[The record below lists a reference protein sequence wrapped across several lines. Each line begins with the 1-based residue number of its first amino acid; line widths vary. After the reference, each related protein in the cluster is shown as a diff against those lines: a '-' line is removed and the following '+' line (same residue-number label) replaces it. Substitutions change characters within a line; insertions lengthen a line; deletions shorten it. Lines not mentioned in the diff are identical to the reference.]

1 MYLCWVYHVFM
12 LILSY
17 IYVDFIMYLCWFYHV
32 FMLILWWRYSR
43 QRWNQGF
50 KGTLK
55 TGFQGNA
62 ETRAPR
68 ERWNQGF
75 KGTLQ
80 TAFKATLKPGLQGNA
95 ETRAPMERWKQAF
108 KATLK
113 PGLQGNAETRAP
125 REPWKL
131 WNPWK
136 PWPWKPENFEN
147 LENLEAWNCL
157 HKTVAL
163 ALFSCKR
170 WCDMRANLHYGLN
183 NLKLWCPPWPSCAN
197 KYSAPYRPDFGR
209 NLGLEILEKLET
221 WNCLHKTFRASTWDF
236 KRWCDLRANLHYGLN
251 LSKFWVRPWPSCA
264 NKCSAHFRPDFG
276 RNLKFP
282 SFQGIQGFKASPLKS
297 LKNLKLGIVCTRR
310 WAQFLIFANGGVTC
324 APTCTMD

>member
-1 MYLCWVYHVFM
+1 MYLCWFYHVFMLVLSYIDFIMYLCWFYDVFILILSCIYVDFIMYLYWFYHVFM

-17 IYVDFIMYLCWFYHV
+17 IYVDFIMYLCWFYDGG
-32 FMLILWWRYSR
+32 I
-43 QRWNQGF
+43 
-50 KGTLK
+50 
-55 TGFQGNA
+55 QGNA
-62 ETRAPR
+62 ETRASR
-68 ERWNQGF
+68 ERWKQ
-75 KGTLQ
+75 
-80 TAFKATLKPGLQGNA
+80 ACKAKLKPGLQGNA

-108 KATLK
+108 KVTLK

-125 REPWKL
+125 REPWKP

-197 KYSAPYRPDFGR
+197 KYSAPYRSDFGR
-209 NLGLEILEKLET
+209 NLGLEILE
-221 WNCLHKTFRASTWDF
+221 S
-236 KRWCDLRANLHYGLN
+236 
-251 LSKFWVRPWPSCA
+251 
-264 NKCSAHFRPDFG
+264 
-276 RNLKFP
+276 
-282 SFQGIQGFKASPLKS
+282 
-297 LKNLKLGIVCTRR
+297 LKLGIVCTRR
-310 WAQFLIFANGGVTC
+310 SAQVPEILNGGVIC

>member
-1 MYLCWVYHVFM
+1 
-12 LILSY
+12 
-17 IYVDFIMYLCWFYHV
+17 
-32 FMLILWWRYSR
+32 
-43 QRWNQGF
+43 
-50 KGTLK
+50 
-55 TGFQGNA
+55 
-62 ETRAPR
+62 
-68 ERWNQGF
+68 
-75 KGTLQ
+75 
-80 TAFKATLKPGLQGNA
+80 
-95 ETRAPMERWKQAF
+95 MERWKQAF

-125 REPWKL
+125 REPWKP

-197 KYSAPYRPDFGR
+197 KYSAP
-209 NLGLEILEKLET
+209 
-221 WNCLHKTFRASTWDF
+221 
-236 KRWCDLRANLHYGLN
+236 
-251 LSKFWVRPWPSCA
+251 
-264 NKCSAHFRPDFG
+264 FRPDFG
-276 RNLKFP
+276 WNLKFP

-310 WAQFLIFANGGVTC
+310 WAQFLIIANGGVTC
-324 APTCTMD
+324 APTCTMDWTI